1 MKICILVPAFN
12 CSDTIAE
19 VCGRIPLTGPEDEIL
34 VVDDGSSDRT
44 LEIARGLPR
53 VHAVRNEVNLGYGGT
68 SNRLYALARERSAD
82 VTVNI
87 HGDLG
92 HWPEEIP
99 LLLDEMKRTEA
110 DIVVGSRLL
119 FLKNVAREK
128 GYPRLFLDES
138 LRHGMSRERFLG
150 HLVLT
155 SIQNLVYGS
164 KLNSFHEGMRACS
177 RRALD
182 WAATHR
188 LPARYTYDSE
198 LLFHAHRQGLVIR
211 EVPVPPSYDPRA
223 KTSSPPYRY
232 GLNVLK
238 HVAQVALKGS

>member
-19 VCGRIPLTGPEDEIL
+19 VCRRIPLTGPEDEIL

-44 LEIARGLPR
+44 LEIAQGLPR
-53 VHAVRNEVNLGYGGT
+53 VHAVRNDVNLGYGGT

-92 HWPEEIP
+92 HRPEEIP
-99 LLLDEMKRTEA
+99 LILDEMERTGA
-110 DIVVGSRLL
+110 DVVVGTRLL
-119 FLKNVAREK
+119 FLKNIAQQK
-128 GYPRLFLDES
+128 GYPRLLLDEN
-138 LRHGMSRERFLG
+138 LRCGMPRERLLG
-150 HLVLT
+150 HLFLT
-155 SIQNLVYGS
+155 SVQNLVYGS
-164 KLNSFHEGMRACS
+164 KLHSFHEGMRACG
-177 RRALD
+177 RRAID
-182 WAATHR
+182 WAATRR

-198 LLFHAHRQGLVIR
+198 FLFHAHRQGLVIR
-211 EVPVPPSYDPRA
+211 EVPVPPCYDPRA
-223 KTSSPPYRY
+223 KAAAPPIRY
-232 GLNVLK
+232 GLRVLQ